1 MAIKETSCLDFNI
14 NNVQQ
19 EDQYLLM
26 DYRIPKPGSGDEG
39 KVPMYV
45 GSTYFEWTKH
55 LGAAAATATASTASY
70 AASQGYGELSAT
82 LADVNPHG
90 LVKVLYSYTPSQSF
104 AVRFAND
111 GSTYR
116 PIKYRGAWL
125 NTNDTGI
132 IRSGD
137 TALLWYDGSVLN
149 LITVDRAAQH
159 KTILHNEVFGRGDFN
174 VHDGYY
180 FPNAVRDVD
189 GNWYGA
195 VIIGDQVWLAENL
208 RTKHYSDNTI
218 IAYGGTNYSDETPYF
233 YYPYGL
239 ADNEEEG
246 GLLYNHPAVMNG
258 ATPNNTN
265 PSGIQ
270 GISPTGWHIPS
281 SAEWQQLVSYLSS
294 NSRYFSDGVT
304 SSYIA
309 KALAAAQGWTASSTE
324 YDVGN
329 NQATNN
335 KSGFNAIPAGGMSIS
350 ASNTVSYDCYNQ
362 ACFFS
367 TSYYGNGPSIQ
378 TWRLAANND
387 NDVFYWGRNKNSAH
401 SVRCVCD
408 KTPEQFI
415 DWYVRTYGSMQ
426 HHLVDTNVLYGYCY
440 ENTYGLMEVFLYGN
454 ETITE
459 LQRRNPAFLVGLL
472 FSDDMPSGNN
482 GYVVEQVDGQYNAY
496 DLLIHG
502 NALAVGD
509 IKAGDLCFFVYEAG
523 DLQLVSNDRWKS
535 DIAAKQDVLVGS
547 GNGQNI
553 KTVNGNSLPGS
564 GNIELGK
571 GTLTGLATSLTNSS
585 ANVTINEIGADLEHG
600 AFLFIQFAVDMPA
613 LARLNVANTVISNS
627 DIIWNNTTLPA
638 GAIKSGDICLFY
650 YAYANGT
657 NMSFLQWNS
666 RWACLKTINNGT
678 LSGNGNI
685 SLAPPHT
692 YYSTSMATANATTAI
707 TCAANERAFHVI
719 AVTAANTQ
727 LNVTLANNWDNVI
740 FLTGVYNLKLNIM
753 IGGNAA
759 PVHFESNNFFDGTNV
774 NLSKAGTL
782 KIVLEAVDGN
792 VIADVDL
799 MESYIPS
806 N

>member
-1 MAIKETSCLDFNI
+1 MATKKTSSLDFSI
-14 NNVQQ
+14 DSSPQGD
-19 EDQYLLM
+19 EYLLM
-26 DYRIPKPGSGDEG
+26 DHRLPEPESSDAGKPVVATGADTYGLG
-39 KVPMYV
+39 KRTVIHV
-45 GSTYFEWTKH
+45 C
-55 LGAAAATATASTASY
+55 TATANSSANAMMLDIAKSEVMDGDCLLVTFASLLGVRLMFNGGVIGNPMY
-70 AASQGYGELSAT
+70 SILYQGS
-82 LADVNPHG
+82 
-90 LVKVLYSYTPSQSF
+90 SF
-104 AVRFAND
+104 PDDGRCLNAGDTWMVRFSNNTFNLLFRDREHFEDAMLGD
-111 GSTYR
+111 GAFY
-116 PIKYRGAWL
+116 P
-125 NTNDTGI
+125 
-132 IRSGD
+132 
-137 TALLWYDGSVLN
+137 
-149 LITVDRAAQH
+149 H
-159 KTILHNEVFGRGDFN
+159 
-174 VHDGYY
+174 
-180 FPNAVRDVD
+180 AVQDYD
-189 GNWYGA
+189 GNWYHA
-195 VIIGDQVWLAENL
+195 VILGNQVWLTENL
-208 RTKHYSDNTI
+208 RTTHYSDGTAI
-218 IAYGGTNYSDETPYF
+218 EYGGGNSSDSTPY
-233 YYPYGL
+233 YYHPRGN
-239 ADNEEEG
+239 AANDEEY
-246 GLLYNHPAVMNG
+246 GLLYNFAAVMNG
-258 ATPNNTN
+258 ASVSETN
-265 PSGIQ
+265 PSGVQ
-270 GISPTGWHIPS
+270 GIAPTGWHVPS
-281 SAEWQQLVSYLSS
+281 SAEWNQLKNYME
-294 NSRYFSDGVT
+294 RQPKFRSDGKT

-309 KALAAAQGWTASSTE
+309 KALASVGLWGSSAVDYSIGKTP
-324 YDVGN
+324 GKN
-329 NQATNN
+329 NR
-335 KSGFNAIPAGGMSIS
+335 SGFNSKPAGGMYLPTNNNVNYDGE
-350 ASNTVSYDCYNQ
+350 NTS
-362 ACFFS
+362 FFS
-367 TSYYGNGPSIQ
+367 STSIYVTGSQTIWSLHHSDATFGNFGR
-378 TWRLAANND
+378 RLP
-387 NDVFYWGRNKNSAH
+387 FSH

-408 KTPEQFI
+408 MTPYQFRE
-415 DWYVRTYGSMQ
+415 WYVRTYGTMQ
-426 HHLVDTNVLYGYCY
+426 HHLVNTNVLYGYCY
-440 ENTYGLMEVFLYGN
+440 ENIYGLMEVSLYGN

-482 GYVVEQVDGQYNAY
+482 GYVVEQVDGQYNAHN
-496 DLLIHG
+496 LLIHG
-502 NALAVGD
+502 NSLAVGD

-692 YYSTSMATANATTAI
+692 YYSTSMSTANATTAI
-707 TCAANERAFHVI
+707 TCAANERAFHAI

-759 PVHFESNNFFDGTNV
+759 PVHFESNSFFDGTNV

-799 MESYIPS
+799 MESYVPS